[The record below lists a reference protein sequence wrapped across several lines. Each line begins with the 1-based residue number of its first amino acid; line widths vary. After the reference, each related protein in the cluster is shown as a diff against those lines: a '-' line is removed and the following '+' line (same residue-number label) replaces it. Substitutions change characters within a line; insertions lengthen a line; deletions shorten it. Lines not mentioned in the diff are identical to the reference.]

1 MSYNNIILVGNAGND
16 PELRYTPSGTPVANF
31 RLAVSYRRGG
41 ENPQEETQWFTVSC
55 WNRLSEQVNNYVN
68 KGQKVLVEGRFRGRS
83 YTAQDGTEKFVNE
96 VMANRV
102 VFLSGQG
109 QSGGGA
115 PSAMADATADAPIDD
130 GNLEDI
136 PF

>member
-1 MSYNNIILVGNAGND
+1 MSYNNIILVGNAGGD
-16 PELRYTPSGTPVANF
+16 PELRYTASGTPVANF
-31 RLAVSYRRGG
+31 SLAVNYRRGG
-41 ENPQEETQWFTVSC
+41 ENPQDETQWFRISC